1 MLLQHLH
8 MASDIFL
15 VLHKTNTKKGNR
27 RIKPCLK
34 KQGIYLRLKTLNTVI
49 SRNQL
54 GWGTDDLPDERDQ
67 VWHLTGI
74 SCSGFFCCDNKCIH
88 PTQQIS
94 IFTLQAFNRVTCCD
108 EHKLFWAQFPPPP
121 SPTLLTAAV
130 VFVTVC
136 VKTNM
141 SHSAYEAAPLTPRHR
156 MHATKIQSRNIQ
168 RQSESVLGVH
178 CYSLSPDNE
187 ATFGQDWLWLMHDFT
202 VLLATDLQLITN
214 N

>member
-8 MASDIFL
+8 MASD
-15 VLHKTNTKKGNR
+15 VLPELHQINTQKKGNK
-27 RIKPCLK
+27 RIKPCLEK
-34 KQGIYLRLKTLNTVI
+34 SYLFMAENTESNHQQKSARLRYRWSPRWKQPSLTPDWDFLFQPFSAVITSASIQLNKFLF
-49 SRNQL
+49 SHCK
-54 GWGTDDLPDERDQ
+54 
-67 VWHLTGI
+67 HLTGWLAVM
-74 SCSGFFCCDNKCIH
+74 STNCSELSF
-88 PTQQIS
+88 
-94 IFTLQAFNRVTCCD
+94 
-108 EHKLFWAQFPPPP
+108 PP

-141 SHSAYEAAPLTPRHR
+141 SRSAYEAAPLTPRRR

-168 RQSESVLGVH
+168 RQSGSVLGGH

-187 ATFGQDWLWLMHDFT
+187 AEFGHDWLWLMHDFT